1 MIRAQLFVFLFF
13 GDGDRHEG
21 AAHPRL
27 HRLLESC
34 VFSWKSA
41 APLMA
46 SYDGAR
52 CAACGCASTVVR
64 RPERREARLTAKED
78 GGGVQEEERTEE
90 PLDGAPLDLDGATCP
105 CGDTRPA

>member
-21 AAHPRL
+21 AAHRL
-27 HRLLESC
+27 HRLFTPLESC
-34 VFSWKSA
+34 VFSWKGWKSA

-46 SYDGAR
+46 R
-52 CAACGCASTVVR
+52 CAASTVVR

-78 GGGVQEEERTEE
+78 GGGVLREGVEDVECRA
-90 PLDGAPLDLDGATCP
+90 L
-105 CGDTRPA
+105 